1 MPATPEAL
9 SPTDAA
15 SLKDAVSHF
24 ESGRLDEA
32 ERAARGLLTRL
43 PGNPDARHLL
53 ALVALQRGRPGEAGE
68 IVDDLLRD
76 WPRDAFALNT
86 RGAAWQA
93 LGRSEEAVLAYR
105 AALDADPRYADA
117 AGNLGMAL
125 LGARRLEEADRLSE
139 EVLANL
145 PQFLP
150 MWMVGGH
157 AALALG
163 RLEPARSR
171 FAQALRLAP
180 GHPGIASLLGD
191 TLFRMGRHAQALAC
205 FDAVLAAQPR
215 DAGAHNNRGTA
226 LLGLG
231 RAAEAE
237 TGFRR
242 AVELDPALAPAWHN
256 LGCALLERGRFDACV
271 EAERKAIDLSPALT
285 EAAVTCAA
293 ALNELAR
300 APEAEAMLREVLR
313 REPAQVRAMVN
324 LSGALTL
331 QKRHDESLALA
342 REAARQAPG
351 DSHVQGMTAS
361 LLAEHGH
368 HEESIAHYDEAIRLA
383 PGDARWQVL
392 RALAL
397 PVVPPSVDAITRD
410 REELARRVARVAGS
424 GLALDDPARR
434 IGVTGFYLAYH
445 GLPDLALQSAIAAM
459 FLALHP
465 KLAWEAPQSKP
476 RSRTGRRLRIAFLS
490 AFLHDHTVGKLYR
503 GFIERLDRERFE
515 VVVMHSLERRDAVR
529 AGIDAAADRVIA
541 LPARL
546 EEARLAVA
554 DAKSDILFYPDVG
567 MHPFSYFLAFA
578 RLAPVQVTSWGHPDT
593 TGVPAIDHFISGADL
608 EPEGAEAHYGERLAR
623 FARLPACYARPHP
636 AGATGATGARARIGL
651 PPGAKLYACPQSLFK
666 FHPAFD
672 ATLGAILEADPAGH
686 LALVS
691 SARSGWNEALRARF
705 RLAFPGCAHRVHF
718 LPFMP
723 EAEFFDLLASADAVV
738 DPVHFGGGNSTYESL
753 GLGVPV
759 VTMPG
764 PFMRGRVTL
773 GCYRQMGFD
782 DLVAGTAAE
791 YVALA
796 VRLANDAAFRE
807 AMRARIRER
816 SGALF
821 DDAGAVRELE
831 SFLENAFDEALDR
844 SRRP

>member
-15 SLKDAVSHF
+15 SLKEAVSHF

-68 IVDDLLRD
+68 IIDGLLRD

-157 AALALG
+157 AALAVG
-163 RLEPARSR
+163 RLELARSR
-171 FAQALRLAP
+171 FAQAQRLAP

-191 TLFRMGRHAQALAC
+191 TLFRMGRHEEAVAC

-215 DAGAHNNRGTA
+215 DAGARNNRGTA

-237 TGFRR
+237 TEFRR

-256 LGCALLERGRFDACV
+256 LGCALLELGRFHACV
-271 EAERKAIDLSPALT
+271 EAERKAIDLSPAFT
-285 EAAVTCAA
+285 EAAITCAA
-293 ALNELAR
+293 ALNDLAR
-300 APEAEAMLREVLR
+300 APEAEALLREVLR

-342 REAARQAPG
+342 REAARLAPG
-351 DSHVQGMTAS
+351 DAQIQAMTAS
-361 LLAEHGH
+361 LLAEDGR
-368 HEESIAHYDEAIRLA
+368 HEEAIAHFDAGVRLA
-383 PGDARWQVL
+383 PGEARWQVL

-397 PVVPPSVDAITRD
+397 PVIAPSVDAIARD
-410 REELARRVARVAGS
+410 RAELAGRVEQLTAS

-445 GLPDLALQSAIAAM
+445 GLPDLALQRAIAAM

-529 AGIDAAADRVIA
+529 ARIDAAADRVIA

-546 EEARLAVA
+546 EEARLAIA
-554 DAKSDILFYPDVG
+554 DANSDILFYPDVG

-608 EPEGAEAHYGERLAR
+608 EPAGAEAHYGERLAR
-623 FARLPACYARPHP
+623 FARLPTCYARPRP
-636 AGATGATGARARIGL
+636 AGATGARARIGL

-672 ATLGAILEADPAGH
+672 ATLGAILETDPAGH

-723 EAEFFDLLASADAVV
+723 EAEFFDLLTSADAVI
-738 DPVHFGGGNSTYESL
+738 DPAHFGGGNSTYEAL

-764 PFMRGRVTL
+764 PLMRGRVTL
-773 GCYRQMGFD
+773 GCYRQMGFE
-782 DLVAGTAAE
+782 DLVAATTQD
-791 YVALA
+791 YVGLA
-796 VRLANDAAFRE
+796 VRLANDTAFRE
-807 AMRARIRER
+807 AMSRRIQER
-816 SGALF
+816 SGVLF
-821 DDAGAVRELE
+821 DDDLAVRELE
-831 SFLENAFDEALDR
+831 SFLEGAFDEALGGEGLH
-844 SRRP
+844 